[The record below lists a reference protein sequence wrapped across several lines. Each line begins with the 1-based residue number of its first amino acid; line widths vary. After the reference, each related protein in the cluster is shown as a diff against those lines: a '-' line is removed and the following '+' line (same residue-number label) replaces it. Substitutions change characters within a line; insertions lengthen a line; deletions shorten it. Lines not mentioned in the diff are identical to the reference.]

1 MSRPSADDVVGI
13 WQQVKATEGKSR
25 KPAHPIDRYPA
36 PMPIARRLIDFYSSS
51 ESNQSLNDQEL
62 GDQLFSLTRS
72 AIEAGL
78 DPGKD
83 PARSRQTEHSGIPAN

>member
-1 MSRPSADDVVGI
+1 MVGI
-13 WQQVKATEGKSR
+13 WQQVKATEGKKP

-51 ESNQSLNDQEL
+51 ESNQSLNDREL

-78 DPGKD
+78 DPEKILLEAAKRNI
-83 PARSRQTEHSGIPAN
+83 PESPAN